1 VLSDDQVSA
10 VESTAWFHVGH
21 SPTML
26 LDTHLR
32 IRAVNKAYET
42 VTGRTHAELVGAALF
57 DAFPDNAADPQNGGG
72 ASISSSIETVLR
84 RRVRHV
90 LGVQRYDLP
99 DPADPGTFRYRVW
112 TPVNSP
118 LVIDGATVGVVHRN
132 QDVTTAFPPVP
143 TNGAEA
149 PPQSAALDELARL
162 LGQSFPELP
171 YPEILGIVAE
181 SHCVVARPW
190 AGRTPGGL
198 PSWPPCARRSA
209 RVVSPEPDSIS
220 STVGH
225 NRRGL
230 PTRPAGGR
238 RAPTRRLRAP
248 GRSAAHTQLF
258 GTWWRCALDVTAVQ
272 TYIARAR
279 FTRVRSLLV
288 RGSAAPA
295 RLPEVRPGF

>member
-1 VLSDDQVSA
+1 MLSDDQVSA

-72 ASISSSIETVLR
+72 ATISSSIETVLR

-149 PPQSAALDELARL
+149 PPQSAALDELARI
-162 LGQSFPELP
+162 LGRSFPELP
-171 YPEILGIVAE
+171 YAEILGIVAE
-181 SHCVVARPW
+181 SYCVVARSLGRPD
-190 AGRTPGGL
+190 AGRTAELAALRAEVRAGRESRAGFDQL
-198 PSWPPCARRSA
+198 DGRSE
-209 RVVSPEPDSIS
+209 S
-220 STVGH
+220 
-225 NRRGL
+225 
-230 PTRPAGGR
+230 TRPTDA
-238 RAPTRRLRAP
+238 ASE
-248 GRSAAHTQLF
+248 RSPRTTSSASSA
-258 GTWWRCALDVTAVQ
+258 
-272 TYIARAR
+272 
-279 FTRVRSLLV
+279 SL
-288 RGSAAPA
+288 
-295 RLPEVRPGF
+295 